1 MRRWLERR
9 AKGPANTDASSASTS
24 TISSTTPPASRKVFP
39 SGIKLL
45 HKTTDSVV
53 DIIFIHGLTGDREKT
68 WTAKGAAAPW
78 PQTLL
83 PLKVPNAR
91 ILTFGYDAYIANWR
105 GMVSQNRIGNHAMNL
120 LAAVAAFRDD
130 DDTEVALTVAESS
143 SSHLRGHSL
152 GGLVC
157 ENALVIADQR
167 PEKHLKSIL
176 ELTRGIVFLGTPH
189 HGSSLARWAE
199 MLARSIGLFKQTNPE
214 ILQVLKTDSEVLAHI
229 QDSFHT
235 MIRSRAGATLP
246 LIDITCFYEE
256 LPLPG
261 VGTVVPSHSAILP
274 GYIPIGIRNNHINM
288 TKFENANDPGFAI
301 FAGELRRWV
310 KHLAAVENTGVPE
323 VITAQPSQAE
333 QRQDRAQLPFP
344 HITFSGPENYGSQVG
359 YNTGSVTNNF
369 NLPTERPETPPIPLS
384 TVPFSRDPDF
394 VERKT
399 MLDQIHSKCSMP
411 ASRTALVG
419 LGGVGKSQL
428 AIEYSYRVREQSPGT
443 WVFWIHASN
452 AARFEQSFCDVAD
465 QVKLPGRR
473 NPKIDIF
480 KAVHDWLRDEKHGR
494 WIVVLDNA
502 DDARFL
508 VESAPTRQSAQAG
521 SVTTQPLSAYLPRSQ
536 NGSVLITT
544 RNKSVALRLVEE
556 RNIIAVEPMDEV
568 HAVDLLDRKLGY
580 QNDAKD
586 TAELAAALEFMPL
599 AIVQAAAY
607 ICHRTP
613 RYSVR
618 QYLEKFRKN
627 DRQKSRLLGDDTGQF
642 RRDWD
647 AKNSIIITWQ
657 ISFDHVQQTR
667 PSAADLLSL
676 MSLFDRQGIPEDL
689 LRDRSEA
696 QNEGDEGSPHISGD
710 NEREDSKD
718 GASVSSMD
726 EFEDDLLVLRDCSF
740 VFGANSTT
748 LEMHRLV
755 QLATRKWLETHGQL
769 ERWKRQYVK
778 NLCAAFPTGEYEN
791 WGVCQALFPHAKAA
805 LEQKPEGERAL
816 LQWASVLYKA
826 ACL

>member
-1 MRRWLERR
+1 M
-9 AKGPANTDASSASTS
+9 
-24 TISSTTPPASRKVFP
+24 
-39 SGIKLL
+39 
-45 HKTTDSVV
+45 
-53 DIIFIHGLTGDREKT
+53 
-68 WTAKGAAAPW
+68 
-78 PQTLL
+78 
-83 PLKVPNAR
+83 
-91 ILTFGYDAYIANWR
+91 
-105 GMVSQNRIGNHAMNL
+105 
-120 LAAVAAFRDD
+120 
-130 DDTEVALTVAESS
+130 
-143 SSHLRGHSL
+143 
-152 GGLVC
+152 
-157 ENALVIADQR
+157 
-167 PEKHLKSIL
+167 
-176 ELTRGIVFLGTPH
+176 
-189 HGSSLARWAE
+189 
-199 MLARSIGLFKQTNPE
+199 
-214 ILQVLKTDSEVLAHI
+214 
-229 QDSFHT
+229 
-235 MIRSRAGATLP
+235 
-246 LIDITCFYEE
+246 
-256 LPLPG
+256 
-261 VGTVVPSHSAILP
+261 
-274 GYIPIGIRNNHINM
+274 
-288 TKFENANDPGFAI
+288 
-301 FAGELRRWV
+301 
-310 KHLAAVENTGVPE
+310 
-323 VITAQPSQAE
+323 
-333 QRQDRAQLPFP
+333 
-344 HITFSGPENYGSQVG
+344 
-359 YNTGSVTNNF
+359 
-369 NLPTERPETPPIPLS
+369 
-384 TVPFSRDPDF
+384 
-394 VERKT
+394 
-399 MLDQIHSKCSMP
+399 
-411 ASRTALVG
+411 
-419 LGGVGKSQL
+419 
-428 AIEYSYRVREQSPGT
+428 
-443 WVFWIHASN
+443 FWIHASN

-465 QVKLPGRR
+465 QVKLPGRQ

-521 SVTTQPLSAYLPRSQ
+521 SVTTQPLSAYLPWSQ

-710 NEREDSKD
+710 NKREDSKD
-718 GASVSSMD
+718 GASMSSMDD
-726 EFEDDLLVLRDCSF
+726 EFEDDILVLRDYSF

-778 NLCAAFPTGEYEN
+778 NLCTAFPTGKYEN

-805 LEQKPEGERAL
+805 LEQKPEDERDL
-816 LQWASVLYKA
+816 LQWASVLHKA
-826 ACL
+826 AWYAWAKGTISDAENMSTQSMKLREKLLGQDNKETLTSMAMVALARDLAGRWTEAEELGARVIETSSRVLGEEHPNTLACMANLASTYWNQGRWTEAEELFVRVMETRKRVLGEEHPDTLTSIANLASTYRNQGRWTEAEELQARELKLCSKALGEEHPSTLTSMSNLASTYRNQGRWTEAEELEVRVMETSSRVLGEEHPDTLTSMANLASTYQDQGRWTEAEELQARELKLCSKVLGEEHPDTLISMENLAWTWIHQSNRGMAVELLTKVVQLRTRIIGPDHPYTRASLQTLNNWRREL